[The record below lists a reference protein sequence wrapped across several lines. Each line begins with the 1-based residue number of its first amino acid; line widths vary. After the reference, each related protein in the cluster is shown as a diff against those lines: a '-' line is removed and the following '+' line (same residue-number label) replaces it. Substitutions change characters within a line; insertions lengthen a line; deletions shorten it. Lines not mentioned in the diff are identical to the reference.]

1 MADALDP
8 MTLIVTSDY
17 ELNRV
22 VAPRLPNA
30 PVLYDPR
37 YIDQLNNILRLY
49 FNQLD
54 NILGQLAT
62 KDTTAT
68 LQIPYGSFFQDGA
81 TFLTANMSNVS
92 TAPIQVTSTT
102 GFAPSGGL
110 LIEDELIQYT
120 ALTLTTFTGI
130 TRGVYGTTN
139 VAHTAG
145 VAVTEALGV
154 PNATTA
160 QAMILTTTVA
170 SYGIEL
176 VPTNTSRVKATVAGV
191 YNFQFTAQLL
201 NYTVVEDNVSMWFKQ
216 NGVDIPYSAGVVQV
230 NGKHGSNPG
239 SSIDGWNLI
248 VNMNVNDYI
257 EIYFSSLSGDTVV
270 ATFPAGTAPVHPIS
284 PSLILTA
291 TFVSALP
298 P

>member
-1 MADALDP
+1 
-8 MTLIVTSDY
+8 MTLIVTS
-17 ELNRV
+17 EFEINRV
-22 VAPRLPNA
+22 VAPRLPAA
-30 PVLYDPR
+30 PVQYEAR
-37 YIDQLNNILRLY
+37 FHDQHSDVLRLY
-49 FNQLD
+49 FNRLDAILAQLD
-54 NILGQLAT
+54 TNA
-62 KDTTAT
+62 TTAV
-68 LQIPYGSFFQDGA
+68 LQVPYGSFFQDGA
-81 TFLTANMSNVS
+81 TFLTANMTNNS
-92 TAPIQVTSTT
+92 TTPISVTSTA

-110 LIEDELIQYT
+110 LIEDELITYT
-120 ALTLTTFTGI
+120 ALTPTTFTGI
-130 TRGVYGTTN
+130 TRGAYGTTN

-170 SYGIEL
+170 SYGIGL

-201 NYTVVEDNVSMWFKQ
+201 NFTVTEDNVTMWFKQ
-216 NGVDIPYSAGVVQV
+216 NGVDIPFSAGVVQV
-230 NGKHGSNPG
+230 NGKHGSSPG

-257 EIYFSSLSGDTVV
+257 EIYFSSLSGETVV
-270 ATFPAGTAPVHPIS
+270 ATFPAGTAPVTPVS

-298 P
+298 T

>member
-1 MADALDP
+1 
-8 MTLIVTSDY
+8 MTLIVTSEF

-22 VAPRLPNA
+22 VAPRLPAA
-30 PVLYDPR
+30 PVGYDDR
-37 YIDQLNNILRLY
+37 YQNQFNDILRLY
-49 FNQLD
+49 FSRLDAILAQLD
-54 NILGQLAT
+54 TNA
-62 KDTTAT
+62 TTAV
-68 LQIPYGSFFQDGA
+68 LQVPYGSFFQDGA
-81 TFLTANMSNVS
+81 TFLTANMTNVS
-92 TAPIQVTSTT
+92 TTPISVTSTT

-110 LIEDELIQYT
+110 LIEDELITYT
-120 ALTLTTFTGI
+120 ALTPTTFTGI

-170 SYGIEL
+170 SYGVEL
-176 VPTNTSRVKATVAGV
+176 DGINTSRVKATVAGV

-201 NYTVVEDNVSMWFKQ
+201 NYTVTEDNVTMWFKQ
-216 NGVDIPYSAGVVQV
+216 NGVDIPFSAGVVQV
-230 NGKHGSNPG
+230 NGKHGSSPG

-257 EIYFSSLSGDTVV
+257 EIYFSSLSGETVV
-270 ATFPAGTAPVHPIS
+270 ATFPAGTAPVTPIS

-298 P
+298 A

>member
-1 MADALDP
+1 
-8 MTLIVTSDY
+8 MTLIVTSEY

-22 VAPRLPNA
+22 VAPRLPVA
-30 PVLYDPR
+30 PVTYEPR
-37 YIDQLNNILRLY
+37 YQDQLNDVLRLY
-49 FNQLD
+49 FNRLD
-54 NILGQLAT
+54 NLLGQL
-62 KDTTAT
+62 DTNTSTAV
-68 LQIPYGSFFQDGA
+68 LQVPYGSFFQDGVTA
-81 TFLTANMSNVS
+81 LTANMTNTS
-92 TAPIQVTSTT
+92 TTPIQVTSTA

-110 LIEDELIQYT
+110 LIQDELLLYT
-120 ALTLTTFTGI
+120 ALTPTTFTGI

-160 QAMILTTTVA
+160 RAMILTNTAA

-176 VPTNTSRVKATVAGV
+176 DGVNTSRVKATTAGV

-201 NYTVVEDNVSMWFKQ
+201 NFTTTEDNVTMWFKL

-230 NGKHGSNPG
+230 NSKHGSGPG
-239 SSIDGWNLI
+239 SGIDGWNLI
-248 VNMNVNDYI
+248 IDMNVNDYI
-257 EIYFSSLSGDTVV
+257 EIYFSSKSGNTVV
-270 ATFPAGTAPVHPIS
+270 ATFPAGTAPVTPVS

-298 P
+298 T

>member
-1 MADALDP
+1 
-8 MTLIVTSDY
+8 MTLIVTSEY
-17 ELNRV
+17 VLNRV
-22 VAPRLPNA
+22 TAPRLPNA
-30 PVLYDPR
+30 TPEYSSEYL
-37 YIDQLNNILRLY
+37 DQLNNILRLY
-49 FNQLD
+49 FNRLD
-54 NILGQLAT
+54 NILGQLTAT
-62 KDTTAT
+62 ATTAT
-68 LQIPYGSFFQDGA
+68 LQVPYGSFFQDGA
-81 TFLTANMSNVS
+81 TFLTANMTNVS
-92 TAPIQVTSTT
+92 TTPIQVTSTT
-102 GFAPSGGL
+102 GFAPFGAL
-110 LIEDELIQYT
+110 LIEDELITYT
-120 ALTLTTFTGI
+120 ALTPTTFTGI

-170 SYGIEL
+170 SFGVEL
-176 VPTNTSRVKATVAGV
+176 DGVNTSRIKATVAGV

-201 NYTVVEDNVSMWFKQ
+201 NYTVTEDNVSMWFKQ
-216 NGVDIPYSAGVVQV
+216 NGVDIPFSAGVVQV
-230 NGKHGSNPG
+230 NGKHGSSPG

-270 ATFPAGTAPVHPIS
+270 ATFPAGTAPVTPIS
-284 PSLILTA
+284 PSLIVTA

-298 P
+298 V

>member
-1 MADALDP
+1 
-8 MTLIVTSDY
+8 MTLIVTSEY
-17 ELNRV
+17 ELNRIA
-22 VAPRLPNA
+22 APNLPLA
-30 PVLYDPR
+30 TGDYSR
-37 YIDQLNNILRLY
+37 EYQEQLNNVLRLY
-49 FNQLD
+49 FNRLQSLLAQLD
-54 NILGQLAT
+54 TNA
-62 KDTTAT
+62 TTAV
-68 LQIPYGSFFQDGA
+68 LQVPYGSFFQDGA
-81 TFLTANMSNVS
+81 TFLTANMTNVS
-92 TAPIQVTSTT
+92 TTPIQVTSTL
-102 GFAPSGGL
+102 GFAPSGDL
-110 LIEDELIQYT
+110 LIEDELIKYT
-120 ALTLTTFTGI
+120 ALTPTTFTGI

-176 VPTNTSRVKATVAGV
+176 DGINTSRVKATVAGV

-201 NYTVVEDNVSMWFKQ
+201 NYTVTEDNVSMWFKQ
-216 NGVDIPYSAGVVQV
+216 NGVDIPFSAGVVQV

-257 EIYFSSLSGDTVV
+257 EIYFSSLSGETVV
-270 ATFPAGTAPVHPIS
+270 ATFPAGTAPVTPVS

-298 P
+298 

>member
-1 MADALDP
+1 
-8 MTLIVTSDY
+8 MTMLVTS
-17 ELNRV
+17 EFEINRV
-22 VAPRLPNA
+22 VAPRLPTA
-30 PVLYDPR
+30 PTAYEAR
-37 YIDQLNNILRLY
+37 FHDQHSDVLRLY
-49 FNQLD
+49 FNRIDAILSQLE
-54 NILGQLAT
+54 T
-62 KDTTAT
+62 KATTAT
-68 LQIPYGSFFQDGA
+68 LLVPYGSFFQDGVTSLA
-81 TFLTANMSNVS
+81 ANMTNNS
-92 TAPIQVTSTT
+92 TTPISVTSTA

-110 LIEDELIQYT
+110 LIEDELITYT
-120 ALTLTTFTGI
+120 ALTPTTFTGI

-139 VAHTAG
+139 VTHTAG

-160 QAMILTTTVA
+160 QAMILTTTLA

-201 NYTVVEDNVSMWFKQ
+201 NFTTTEDNVTMWFKL

-230 NGKHGSNPG
+230 NGKHGSGPG
-239 SSIDGWNLI
+239 SGIDGWNLI
-248 VNMNVNDYI
+248 VDMNVNDYI
-257 EIYFSSLSGDTVV
+257 EIYFSSKSGNTVV
-270 ATFPAGTAPVHPIS
+270 ATFPAGTAPVTPVS

>member
-1 MADALDP
+1 
-8 MTLIVTSDY
+8 MTLIVTSEF

-22 VAPRLPNA
+22 VAPSLPVAPAEYERL
-30 PVLYDPR
+30 YQ
-37 YIDQLNNILRLY
+37 DQYSNILRLY
-49 FNQLD
+49 FNRLDAILAQLD
-54 NILGQLAT
+54 TNAT
-62 KDTTAT
+62 TSV
-68 LQIPYGSFFQDGA
+68 LQVPYGSFFQDGA
-81 TFLTANMSNVS
+81 TFLTANMTNVS
-92 TAPIQVTSTT
+92 TTPISVTSTT

-110 LIEDELIQYT
+110 LIEDELVIYT
-120 ALTLTTFTGI
+120 ALTPTTFTGI
-130 TRGVYGTTN
+130 TRGAYGTTN

-170 SYGIEL
+170 SYGVEL
-176 VPTNTSRVKATVAGV
+176 DGVNTSRVKATVAGV

-201 NYTVVEDNVSMWFKQ
+201 NYTVTEDNVTMWFKQ
-216 NGVDIPYSAGVVQV
+216 NGVDIPFSAGVVQV
-230 NGKHGSNPG
+230 NGKHGSSPG
-239 SSIDGWNLI
+239 SGIDGWNLI

-257 EIYFSSLSGDTVV
+257 EIYFSSLTGETVV
-270 ATFPAGTAPVHPIS
+270 ATFPAGTAPVTPIS

-298 P
+298 A

>member
-1 MADALDP
+1 
-8 MTLIVTSDY
+8 MTLIVTSEF

-22 VAPRLPNA
+22 TAPRLPAA
-30 PVLYDPR
+30 PVQYEAR
-37 YIDQLNNILRLY
+37 FHDQHSDVLRLY
-49 FNQLD
+49 FNRLDAILAQLET
-54 NILGQLAT
+54 NA
-62 KDTTAT
+62 TTAV
-68 LQIPYGSFFQDGA
+68 LQVPYGSFFQDGA
-81 TFLTANMSNVS
+81 TFLTANMTNVS
-92 TAPIQVTSTT
+92 TTPISVTSTA

-110 LIEDELIQYT
+110 LIEDELINYT
-120 ALTLTTFTGI
+120 ALTPTTFTGI

-145 VAVTEALGV
+145 VSVTESLGV

-170 SYGIEL
+170 SFGIEL
-176 VPTNTSRVKATVAGV
+176 DGVNTSRVKATVAGV

-201 NYTVVEDNVSMWFKQ
+201 NYTVTEDNVSMWFKQ
-216 NGVDIPYSAGVVQV
+216 NGVDIPFSAGVVQV
-230 NGKHGSNPG
+230 NGKHGSSPG

-257 EIYFSSLSGDTVV
+257 EIYFSSLSGETVV
-270 ATFPAGTAPVHPIS
+270 ATFPAGTAPVTPIS

-298 P
+298 T

>member
-1 MADALDP
+1 
-8 MTLIVTSDY
+8 MTLLVTSEF

-22 VAPRLPNA
+22 VAPRLPAA
-30 PVLYDPR
+30 PVGYDDR
-37 YIDQLNNILRLY
+37 YQNQFNDILRLY
-49 FNQLD
+49 FNRLDAILAQLET
-54 NILGQLAT
+54 NA
-62 KDTTAT
+62 TTAV
-68 LQIPYGSFFQDGA
+68 LQVPYGSFFQDGA
-81 TFLTANMSNVS
+81 TFLTANMTNVS
-92 TAPIQVTSTT
+92 TTPIQVTSTT
-102 GFAPSGGL
+102 GFAPFGAL
-110 LIEDELIQYT
+110 LIEDELITYT
-120 ALTLTTFTGI
+120 ALTPTTFTGI

-170 SYGIEL
+170 SFGVEL
-176 VPTNTSRVKATVAGV
+176 DGVNTSRVKATVAGV

-201 NYTVVEDNVSMWFKQ
+201 NYTVTEDNVSMWFKQ
-216 NGVDIPYSAGVVQV
+216 NGVDIPFSAGVVQV
-230 NGKHGSNPG
+230 NGKHGSSPG

-257 EIYFSSLSGDTVV
+257 EIYFSSLSGETVV
-270 ATFPAGTAPVHPIS
+270 ATFPAGTAPVTPIS

-298 P
+298 T

>member
-1 MADALDP
+1 
-8 MTLIVTSDY
+8 MTLIVTSEY

-22 VAPRLPNA
+22 VAPRLPVA
-30 PVLYDPR
+30 PVTYEPR
-37 YIDQLNNILRLY
+37 YQDQLNDVLRLY
-49 FNQLD
+49 FNRLD
-54 NILGQLAT
+54 NLLGQLDTNA
-62 KDTTAT
+62 TTAV
-68 LQIPYGSFFQDGA
+68 LQVPYGSFFQDGVTA
-81 TFLTANMSNVS
+81 LTANMTNTS
-92 TAPIQVTSTT
+92 TTPIQVTSTA

-110 LIEDELIQYT
+110 LIQDELLLYT
-120 ALTLTTFTGI
+120 ALTPTTFTGI

-160 QAMILTTTVA
+160 RAMILTNTAA

-176 VPTNTSRVKATVAGV
+176 DGVNTSRVKATTAGV

-201 NYTVVEDNVSMWFKQ
+201 NFTTTEDNVTMWFKL

-230 NGKHGSNPG
+230 NGKHGSGPG
-239 SSIDGWNLI
+239 SGIDGWNLI
-248 VNMNVNDYI
+248 IDMNVNDYI
-257 EIYFSSLSGDTVV
+257 EIYFSSKSGNTVV
-270 ATFPAGTAPVHPIS
+270 ATFPAGTAPVTPVS

-298 P
+298 T